1 MRCAHRDET
10 AKPGPLRPLFRSR
23 RRTSLPFPGRA
34 GKGRR
39 RRSACYPA
47 AVPDLDAAAR
57 REMERTRRL
66 FNRAAPLFLLIE
78 RWLEPQY
85 RTALAALELP
95 PELSALDLGTGTGS
109 LAKILAERGHTV
121 TGIDV
126 AERLLRRAA
135 RRVPAARFRRMDLA
149 DLAGVPDGAFDL
161 VSVGYVLHGLSRELR
176 RLTLEHAARIAA
188 HALLI
193 FDYAAPGPWY
203 VRLVEHFEGPHYPGF
218 VRAPI
223 EDALVGLGL
232 TLART
237 VPISPA
243 SACWLFAR
251 EDCTF

>member
-1 MRCAHRDET
+1 MPE
-10 AKPGPLRPLFRSR
+10 LE
-23 RRTSLPFPGRA
+23 
-34 GKGRR
+34 
-39 RRSACYPA
+39 
-47 AVPDLDAAAR
+47 AAAR
-57 REMERTRRL
+57 RETERARRL

-85 RTALAALELP
+85 GAALDALELP
-95 PELSALDLGTGTGS
+95 PGLSALDLGTGTGS

-135 RRVPAARFRRMDLA
+135 RRVPGARFRRMDLA
-149 DLAGVPDGAFDL
+149 DLAGIPDGAFDL
-161 VSVGYVLHGLSRELR
+161 VSVAYVLHGLSPELR
-176 RLTLEHAARIAA
+176 RLTLGHAARIAA
-188 HALLI
+188 QAVLI

-203 VRLVEHFEGPHYPGF
+203 VRLVEHLEGPHYPGF

-223 EDALVGLGL
+223 GEALAGLGL
-232 TLART
+232 SLART

>member
-1 MRCAHRDET
+1 
-10 AKPGPLRPLFRSR
+10 
-23 RRTSLPFPGRA
+23 
-34 GKGRR
+34 
-39 RRSACYPA
+39 
-47 AVPDLDAAAR
+47 VPELEAAAR
-57 REMERTRRL
+57 RETERARRL

-85 RTALAALELP
+85 RAALDALELP
-95 PELSALDLGTGTGS
+95 PGLSALDLGTGTGS

-161 VSVGYVLHGLSRELR
+161 VSVAYVLHGLSPELR
-176 RLTLEHAARIAA
+176 RLTLGHAARIAA
-188 HALLI
+188 QAVLI

-203 VRLVEHFEGPHYPGF
+203 VRLVEHLEGPHYPGF

-223 EDALVGLGL
+223 GEALAGLGL
-232 TLART
+232 SLART

-243 SACWLFAR
+243 SACWLFLRGPGCLGAS
-251 EDCTF
+251 

>member
-1 MRCAHRDET
+1 M
-10 AKPGPLRPLFRSR
+10 PGQ
-23 RRTSLPFPGRA
+23 
-34 GKGRR
+34 
-39 RRSACYPA
+39 
-47 AVPDLDAAAR
+47 DAAAR
-57 REMERTRRL
+57 REVERTRRL

-85 RTALAALELP
+85 RAALAALDLP
-95 PELSALDLGTGTGS
+95 PGFSALDLGTGTGS
-109 LAKILAERGHTV
+109 LARVLAERGHTV

-135 RRVPAARFRRMDLA
+135 RRIPAARFRRMDFA
-149 DLAGVPDGAFDL
+149 DLPGVPDGAFDL
-161 VSVGYVLHGLSRELR
+161 VSVGYVLHGLSPELR

-203 VRLVEHFEGPHYPGF
+203 VRLVEQFEGPHYPGF

-223 EDALVGLGL
+223 EDTLATLALAV
-232 TLART
+232 ART

-243 SACWLFAR
+243 SACWL
-251 EDCTF
+251 CTRDIGSLSGAGPVGDANDGGCPTPTTTR

>member
-1 MRCAHRDET
+1 M
-10 AKPGPLRPLFRSR
+10 
-23 RRTSLPFPGRA
+23 
-34 GKGRR
+34 
-39 RRSACYPA
+39 
-47 AVPDLDAAAR
+47 PDLDAAAR
-57 REMERTRRL
+57 REAERTRRL
-66 FNRAAPLFLLIE
+66 FNRAAPLFLVIE

-85 RTALAALELP
+85 RAALAALELP

-109 LAKILAERGHTV
+109 LARILAERGHPV

-149 DLAGVPDGAFDL
+149 DLGSVADASFGL
-161 VSVGYVLHGLSRELR
+161 VSVGYVLHGLAPELR
-176 RLTLEHAARIAA
+176 RLTLAHAARIAA
-188 HALLI
+188 QAVLI

-203 VRLVEHFEGPHYPGF
+203 VRLVERLEGPHYPGF

-223 EDALVGLGL
+223 GEAVASLGL

-243 SACWLFAR
+243 SACWLCVRNDGPFRRLSAR
-251 EDCTF
+251 RSASSRSRRRAGR